1 MARYLVTGGA
11 GFIGS
16 NIVQTLLAH
25 GETVRVLDDL
35 STGNLA
41 NLEPAWEHIEFVQGS
56 LLDEGLLTNVF
67 AGVDFCVHLAAIP
80 SVPRS
85 VADPRA
91 SNDANITGTLN
102 VFLKAR
108 DAGVKRVVYAS
119 SSSVYGQ
126 TDVSPLQESLP
137 RNPISPYG
145 VTKAAG
151 ELYAEV
157 FSDLYGM
164 DVVGL
169 RYFNVFGERQAADS
183 AYAAVIPKFIHAMR
197 SGRQPTV
204 HGDGR
209 QARDFTYVANVVD
222 ANIAVCRAAGPLSGV
237 YNVACGSS
245 TSILELVALLNEI
258 LGTSLEP
265 EFQPSRAGDIRN
277 SMADIRRARAAF
289 GYQPSVSVREGLE
302 RTVAWYATEGEM
314 P

>member
-1 MARYLVTGGA
+1 MAHYLVTGGA

-16 NIVQTLLAH
+16 NMVLALLER

-41 NLEPAWEHIEFVQGS
+41 NLEPAWKRIEFIEGT
-56 LLDEGLLTNVF
+56 LLDEELLARAFENIE
-67 AGVDFCVHLAAIP
+67 FCIHLAAIP

-85 VADPRA
+85 VANPRA
-91 SNDANITGTLN
+91 SNDANVTGSLN
-102 VFLKAR
+102 IFVKGR
-108 DAGVKRVVYAS
+108 DAGVRRIVYAS

-126 TDVSPLQESLP
+126 TNILPLHEGLP

-145 VTKAAG
+145 VTKAAA
-151 ELYAEV
+151 ELYAET
-157 FSDLYGM
+157 FSNLYGT
-164 DVVGL
+164 DIVGL

-183 AYAAVIPKFIHAMR
+183 SYAAVIPKFIRAMR
-197 SGRQPTV
+197 SGERPTV
-204 HGDGR
+204 HGDGC
-209 QARDFTYVANVVD
+209 QARDFTYVENVVL
-222 ANIAVCRAAGPLSGV
+222 ANIAACAAPGPLAGV

-258 LGTSLEP
+258 LGTSLTPDFE
-265 EFQPSRAGDIRN
+265 PSRLGDIRD

-289 GYQPSVSVREGLE
+289 GYEPRVSVREGLE
-302 RTVAWYATEGEM
+302 RTVAWYAAGGER